1 MREMKAA
8 VLLALLGVSCV
19 CSLVIDSTN
28 VDDYTSFENWQVQFN
43 KRYESDEV
51 IEKAFANFQASIKRA
66 AERQAADPTATYGLT
81 KFADLSPAEFSA
93 MYLNYKPSTT
103 ATTVKPQV
111 QTVQDGAAPTS
122 FDWRDK
128 DAVTAV
134 KNQGQCGSCWAF
146 STTESI
152 ESFWFLAGNNLT
164 SLSVQQIVSCDTT
177 DGGCNGG
184 DTPTAYA
191 YVKKAGGLDLSSA
204 YPYTSGAGKNGV
216 CKFNA
221 AGVAAK
227 ISGFGYAVPPCEGGL
242 CSNQQESALPALLS
256 TTGPYS
262 ICLDAQPWQDYAGG
276 VMKSGCPHAYAD
288 MDHCVQ
294 MVGYN
299 MNAPTPYWIVR
310 NSWAAD
316 WGEEGYIYLA
326 YGTNLCGVANEV
338 TYATI

>member
-1 MREMKAA
+1 MKAV
-8 VLLALLGVSCV
+8 VLLALLGVA

-28 VDDYTSFENWQVQFN
+28 VDDYSSFENWQVKFN
-43 KRYESDEV
+43 KAYDTDAA
-51 IEKAFANFQASIKRA
+51 IEKAFANFQASIARA
-66 AERQAADPTATYGLT
+66 AQRQAADPTATYGLT
-81 KFADLSPAEFSA
+81 KFSDLSPAEFQS
-93 MYLNYKPSTT
+93 MYLNYKPNT
-103 ATTVKPQV
+103 APTTVKPEAL
-111 QTVQDGAAPTS
+111 TVNQDGAAPTTW
-122 FDWRDK
+122 DWRDK

-134 KNQGQCGSCWAF
+134 KNQAQCGSCWAF

-164 SLSVQQIVSCDTT
+164 SLSVQQIVSCDNT

-191 YVKKAGGLDLSSA
+191 YVKKAGGIETSA
-204 YPYTSGAGKNGV
+204 VYPYTSGAGKNGV
-216 CKFNA
+216 CKFQSNSI
-221 AGVAAK
+221 VAK
-227 ISGFGYAVPPCEGGL
+227 ISGFGYAVPPCQSGL
-242 CSNQQESALPALLS
+242 CNQQKETSLPALVAS
-256 TTGPYS
+256 TGPFS

-276 VMKSGCPHAYAD
+276 VMKTGCPHAYND

-299 MNAPTPYWIVR
+299 MQATTPYWIVR

-326 YGTNLCGVANEV
+326 YGSNLCGVANEV